1 MRASVLARTRAIR
14 GESGNEQRELAKEPV
29 APHLDVQVAALDDH
43 RPVQH
48 DEHAEPRVARLRQDL
63 ARRHVGHTT
72 GGHDRGGLLADR
84 GEEGIPKISESP
96 MAPVVPGWAHA
107 GGAATTLR
115 TRGNRLGEAAPDPA
129 ESCLGTPPGLPRPTY
144 APARENA
151 HMHAPTTLTAL
162 AAAVLAAS
170 IATACPAVAAPPDCF
185 GQKAT
190 VIGTD
195 GPDRLAGTAG
205 PDVIVGL
212 GGNDRISGL
221 GGDDLLCGGA
231 GQDVV
236 AGDAGNDK
244 IALGSN
250 PKVYYDDED
259 GRHERAELGAG
270 GDGDDLLAGGSG
282 FDRLDGGTGNDVLRA
297 GTGDDETLTTPD
309 VNGGEGDDRIYGGP
323 GNDFMS
329 GGPGDDLVLAGDG
342 NDVITEDAGPLVGG
356 YGTDTMGGQGGNDRL
371 TTTGGQDRLV
381 GDDGDDHLTGSP
393 EADHLEGGGGAD
405 WVSAGDGDDI
415 VIGGAGSDTFSAG
428 DSLEPRD
435 TVVDLAAETAVG
447 YGTDVVESFENAV
460 AQPNGGT
467 DVLRG
472 TLRDNVFS
480 GLGAGDSVDGLLGTD
495 TLDLT
500 ESIDSPYQRTGWLVD
515 LGTGTAW
522 LGTTQVGLLSIEN
535 VNGSSGADRLLG
547 SDGPNVLRG
556 LGRADV
562 LRGRGGD
569 DVLVGGKGDDTV
581 AGGAGRD
588 RCTSPTRRQGA
599 TGCELP

>member
-1 MRASVLARTRAIR
+1 M
-14 GESGNEQRELAKEPV
+14 Q
-29 APHLDVQVAALDDH
+29 
-43 RPVQH
+43 
-48 DEHAEPRVARLRQDL
+48 
-63 ARRHVGHTT
+63 
-72 GGHDRGGLLADR
+72 
-84 GEEGIPKISESP
+84 
-96 MAPVVPGWAHA
+96 
-107 GGAATTLR
+107 
-115 TRGNRLGEAAPDPA
+115 
-129 ESCLGTPPGLPRPTY
+129 
-144 APARENA
+144 
-151 HMHAPTTLTAL
+151 APTTLTAL

-170 IATACPAVAAPPDCF
+170 IATAYPAVGGAARLLREEGNPRRH
-185 GQKAT
+185 G
-190 VIGTD
+190 

-250 PKVYYDDED
+250 PKIYYDDED
-259 GRHERAELGAG
+259 GRHERAELGVG
-270 GDGDDLLAGGSG
+270 GDGDDLLTGGTG
-282 FDRLDGGTGNDVLRA
+282 FDRLNGEAGNDVLRT

-309 VNGGEGDDRIYGGP
+309 VNGGEGDDRIYGGS

-329 GGPGDDLVLAGDG
+329 GGPGDDLVLGGDG

-371 TTTGGQDRLV
+371 TTTGGLDRLV

-393 EADHLEGGGGAD
+393 EADYLAGGGGAD

-415 VIGGAGSDTFSAG
+415 VFGGAGPDTFSAG
-428 DSLEPRD
+428 TSLDPRD

-447 YGTDVVESFENAV
+447 YGTDMVESFENAV
-460 AQPNGGT
+460 AQSNGGT

-500 ESIDSPYQRTGWLVD
+500 ESMLADPAHRVAGRSRHGHCVARYGPGRAGVD
-515 LGTGTAW
+515 RERA
-522 LGTTQVGLLSIEN
+522 
-535 VNGSSGADRLLG
+535 R
-547 SDGPNVLRG
+547 VLRG
-556 LGRADV
+556 
-562 LRGRGGD
+562 
-569 DVLVGGKGDDTV
+569 
-581 AGGAGRD
+581 
-588 RCTSPTRRQGA
+588 
-599 TGCELP
+599 